1 MQELIHFAVEPSN
14 IVFTTLLIII
24 GLYWVSVLFGAMDL
38 SSFDIELDTEVDV
51 DVDVDM
57 DADTDL
63 ETGSSGGW
71 MLSALHFFNFGR
83 MPFMLIMSTLIL
95 SLWALEILSNYYIG
109 NGRIDIMLA
118 LFFPILLVSL
128 IITKL
133 ATTPLVPLFANME
146 GGVGAIDYIGQ
157 ECVLRLPASAT
168 NMGQAS
174 LNVNDNPI
182 IINVKT
188 EKDETVSKGSRAV
201 ITRADPENKFFY
213 VKALIEEFI

>member
-1 MQELIHFAVEPSN
+1 MQELIHFAVEPCN

-38 SSFDIELDTEVDV
+38 SSFDIDLDTEVE
-51 DVDVDM
+51 VDVDM

-118 LFFPILLVSL
+118 FFFPILLVSL
-128 IITKL
+128 MITKL
-133 ATTPLVPLFANME
+133 VTTPLVPLFANY
-146 GGVGAIDYIGQ
+146 G
-157 ECVLRLPASAT
+157 RRS
-168 NMGQAS
+168 
-174 LNVNDNPI
+174 
-182 IINVKT
+182 
-188 EKDETVSKGSRAV
+188 
-201 ITRADPENKFFY
+201 
-213 VKALIEEFI
+213 